1 MTFIKI
7 GTHILGSISFA
18 AMQWIILVFISK
30 YLGIE
35 SAGAFSYYLAIFAPL
50 AILCAMNLKTV
61 YSADTSKKFS
71 LDEYEIVRSYFI
83 ICYLLIGVV
92 ILSMSKDYLFIG
104 FIIFF
109 VKFIEVCAE
118 LIYGKWVR
126 EGSPHYFGYSKLI
139 KLTLFLTLSFLII
152 TSKYEGYIYIIYPL
166 AFLLGYC
173 LFDKR
178 FSSIKFKLNF
188 KLKKIKPIFYSILPF
203 VLTSFIISL
212 NTSIPR
218 FFIDFYYNKEMV
230 AEFMFLIYFITIMLL
245 PLSSLFQAILP
256 KIKNKNN
263 TVLML
268 TLTYV
273 ILYSLLFYFFCD
285 EVLQYFYNYEKNIPI
300 KVKALVISMMI
311 FQSLIVYINM
321 LYVSSMM
328 FKKIFYVTIFNTIIL
343 ILANY
348 NLIKIYGYEGVY
360 YAGALSSLVLFL
372 NLFFNYLKEKRDV
385 L

>member
-18 AMQWIILVFISK
+18 AIQWIILVFISK

-139 KLTLFLTLSFLII
+139 KLTLFLILSFLII

-218 FFIDFYYNKEMV
+218 FFIDFYYNKEVV

-245 PLSSLFQAILP
+245 PLISLFQAILP

-273 ILYSLLFYFFCD
+273 IFYSLLFYFFCD
-285 EVLQYFYNYEKNIPI
+285 EVLQYFYNYEKNIPVR
-300 KVKALVISMMI
+300 VKALVISMMI
-311 FQSLIVYINM
+311 FQSLIVYMNM
-321 LYVSSMM
+321 LYESSMM
-328 FKKIFYVTIFNTIIL
+328 FKKMFYVTIFNTIIL

>member
-92 ILSMSKDYLFIG
+92 ILSMSEDYLFVG
-104 FIIFF
+104 FMIFV

-139 KLTLFLTLSFLII
+139 KLTIFLTLSFLII

-178 FSSIKFKLNF
+178 FSNIKFKLNF
-188 KLKKIKPIFYSILPF
+188 NLKKIKPIFYSILPF

-230 AEFMFLIYFITIMLL
+230 AEFMFLIYFITIMML

-256 KIKNKNN
+256 KIKDKKN

-268 TLTYV
+268 TLAYIIV
-273 ILYSLLFYFFCD
+273 YSLFFYFFCD
-285 EVLQYFYNYEKNIPI
+285 QILKYFYNYENTISNEI
-300 KVKALVISMMI
+300 KVLVIFMMV
-311 FQSLIVYINM
+311 FQSLVVYINM
-321 LYVSSMM
+321 LYVSRMK
-328 FKKIFYVTIFNTIIL
+328 FKKIFYITLFNTVVL
-343 ILANY
+343 ILSNY
-348 NLIKIYGYEGVY
+348 FLITLYGYYGVY
-360 YAGALSSLVLFL
+360 YAGVLSSFILFL